1 MNHKTATL
9 YGELVK
15 WPSKDRMVALLR
27 ASGIRVMEGQYAIR
41 LTDFTD
47 FIISEYEEG
56 LGIPPRIVA
65 DAENA
70 ATLAEEA
77 QQVSGALSAAGLI
90 HRLQIYE
97 EGTEGMTHYFH
108 HRWPHAGE
116 APVKSTA
123 TVPVE

>member
-1 MNHKTATL
+1 MSTKTATL

-15 WPSKDRMVALLR
+15 WPPKERMVAILR
-27 ASGIRVMEGQYAIR
+27 ASGIRVLEGQYAIR

-77 QQVSGALSAAGLI
+77 QQVSGALAAAGLV
-90 HRLQIYE
+90 HRLEIYE
-97 EGTEGMTHYFH
+97 EGTEGMTYYFH
-108 HRWPHAGE
+108 HSWPQMGKT
-116 APVKSTA
+116 PVGS
-123 TVPVE
+123 